1 VLCNSL
7 IIAPIWGRDGHSA
20 MQIWQDGCDRRA
32 EIASFTPSPINRA
45 VAGSDFPRTR
55 LPECSYS
62 PSSFAFCRTSFSS
75 RERKLAVSAIVRP
88 WAISFV
94 TSLMSIA
101 DQARPS
107 FASYLAGPA
116 CGINARNEH
125 CSFPRKTRMALTLR
139 PTGMSSPASKEPVE
153 FLIYDDAEEVGRIY
167 KIGGIGT
174 PPDGQWSW
182 SITVYVDPM
191 LGIATSAKVATLEE
205 AKAQLRQNWQR
216 AKAHSRAYGRSGDAD
231 KAQGADT

>member
-1 VLCNSL
+1 
-7 IIAPIWGRDGHSA
+7 
-20 MQIWQDGCDRRA
+20 MQIWQDGCYRRA
-32 EIASFTPSPINRA
+32 EIASFTASPINR
-45 VAGSDFPRTR
+45 GGRGNR
-55 LPECSYS
+55 LPADAPARVLLQPKLLRLLSHLVLVPGKEPSGFRHRPAVGDFVRHVTDVHCGPGS
-62 PSSFAFCRTSFSS
+62 PEFCVLPRWPCMWH
-75 RERKLAVSAIVRP
+75 KRP
-88 WAISFV
+88 
-94 TSLMSIA
+94 
-101 DQARPS
+101 D
-107 FASYLAGPA
+107 
-116 CGINARNEH
+116 EH
-125 CSFPRKTRMALTLR
+125 CPFPRKTRMALTLR

-205 AKAQLRQNWQR
+205 AKAQLRQNWER

>member
-1 VLCNSL
+1 
-7 IIAPIWGRDGHSA
+7 
-20 MQIWQDGCDRRA
+20 
-32 EIASFTPSPINRA
+32 
-45 VAGSDFPRTR
+45 
-55 LPECSYS
+55 
-62 PSSFAFCRTSFSS
+62 
-75 RERKLAVSAIVRP
+75 
-88 WAISFV
+88 
-94 TSLMSIA
+94 
-101 DQARPS
+101 
-107 FASYLAGPA
+107 
-116 CGINARNEH
+116 
-125 CSFPRKTRMALTLR
+125 MALTLR

-205 AKAQLRQNWQR
+205 AKAQFRQNWQR
-216 AKAHSRAYGRSGDAD
+216 AKAHSRAYGRSGDED